1 MATGRRKKEQSH
13 LFLPTAWGG
22 GHRFYEAL
30 NKLLVEADFD
40 EKVEALCERH
50 YATSTQPGRPSVAP
64 GIYFQMM
71 LVGFFEGI
79 SSERGIAWRC
89 ADSMSLR
96 DFLGLAAH
104 VPVPN
109 ASTVSRTRR
118 RLPVDVF
125 DEVFRLVLELVD
137 KKALLQGRVRG
148 VDSTYLK
155 ADASMHSIVRKDTG
169 EDYRSDMRRV
179 AAEAEAEASTATRG
193 GNGDNSGSS
202 VPPPR
207 AGESD
212 NVADLAEAT
221 AAIPPANAAGEKTEQ
236 RDVTLSEQSPP
247 TSPESPSS
255 PRRVTTEEA
264 VRHDRRRK
272 KTTSNADW
280 RSPTDAGARIVRMK
294 NGTTRLGYK
303 PQHVVD
309 MEAGAILCV
318 LVHAGDA
325 HDASTI
331 TSTLAAAEQNIAS
344 IRPSTETPA
353 VVGEHWHR
361 EPLAEVVADKGYHK
375 AATLLELKA
384 DGYRTCIPERKQRGR
399 RKLSDKGGADAA
411 AAFHQNRA
419 RTRRAK
425 GKALQRRRGE
435 LVERPNQHLY
445 DRTGLRRLTLTKQR
459 EIQKRICLEVI
470 VQSGT
475 GAPQGHRSR
484 GAEVAGRGLRGL
496 AGRLLGRD
504 RRRHRRRAW
513 RWWSST
519 ASVLGAV
526 MADAPRPD
534 CRNRPFHRNLLDGAE
549 HRPRAVWETM
559 KVKHA
564 TGLH

>member
-1 MATGRRKKEQSH
+1 MAMGRRRQQQSH
-13 LFLPTAWGG
+13 LFLPTARGG

-40 EKVEALCERH
+40 AKVEALCERH
-50 YATSTQPGRPSVAP
+50 YAAANQPGRPSVAP
-64 GIYFQMM
+64 GIYFRMM

-104 VPVPN
+104 VPVPD

-118 RLPVDVF
+118 RLPVEVF
-125 DEVFRLVLELVD
+125 DEVFRLVLGIVD
-137 KKALLQGRVRG
+137 AKGLLQGRVRG

-155 ADASMHSIVRKDTG
+155 ADASMRSIVRKETG
-169 EDYRSDMRRV
+169 EDYRSYIKRV
-179 AAEAEAEASTATRG
+179 ASEAEAEASSSSSNG
-193 GNGDNSGSS
+193 GDDGDNSGSS
-202 VPPPR
+202 VPPPP
-207 AGESD
+207 AAESD
-212 NVADLAEAT
+212 NVADATT
-221 AAIPPANAAGEKTEQ
+221 AAPPASAVDEHTEHGE
-236 RDVTLSEQSPP
+236 VTPSEQSPA
-247 TSPESPSS
+247 TSPDSS
-255 PRRVTTEEA
+255 SSSRRVTTEEA

-280 RSPTDAGARIVRMK
+280 RSPTDPDARIVRMK
-294 NGTTRLGYK
+294 DGTTRLGYK
-303 PQHVVD
+303 PEHVVD
-309 MEAGAILCV
+309 METGTILSV

-331 TSTLAAAEQNIAS
+331 RSTLAVAEQNIAS
-344 IRPSTETPA
+344 IRPSTEAPA

-384 DGYRTCIPERKQRGR
+384 DGYRTYIPEKKQRGR
-399 RKLSDKGGADAA
+399 RKFGDKGGAEAA

-445 DRTGLRRLTLTKQR
+445 DRTGLRRLTLTKQK
-459 EIQKRICLEVI
+459 EIQKRICLEAASFNLGRVLRKVI
-470 VQSGT
+470 GA
-475 GAPQGHRSR
+475 GAPKWLAAAFAALLVAIWAAIADVIAAALRVAGLQQRRSR
-484 GAEVAGRGLRGL
+484 EPPWPMLRTPITGIGL
-496 AGRLLGRD
+496 
-504 RRRHRRRAW
+504 
-513 RWWSST
+513 ST
-519 ASVLGAV
+519 AA
-526 MADAPRPD
+526 
-534 CRNRPFHRNLLDGAE
+534 C
-549 HRPRAVWETM
+549 
-559 KVKHA
+559 
-564 TGLH
+564 